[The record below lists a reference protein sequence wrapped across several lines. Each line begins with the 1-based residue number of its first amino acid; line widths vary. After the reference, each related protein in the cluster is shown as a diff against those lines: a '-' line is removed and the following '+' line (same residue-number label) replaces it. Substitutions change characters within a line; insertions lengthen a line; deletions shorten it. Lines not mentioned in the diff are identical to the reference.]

1 MNMRIFQLSSLLI
14 SVLSLSSFS
23 YSQTEA
29 HPLVSQFPDSD
40 LVAVEFEE
48 DANYRLVLGTLQ
60 RTRGVVVP
68 ENSERLRGDITKLRY
83 EVSQEFS
90 GEDVFQFF
98 QQQFGELGYETLFTC
113 SGREC
118 GSSNYWANDI
128 FRNRVLYGPERN
140 QYFMAL
146 QTAGADAHIVLY
158 IITRGNRRTYAYLE
172 IVEEE
177 GAELPEISVPVTE
190 VLATIGTTGSVAI
203 PDLTFTNDRQLDNPE
218 ILASIAAEM
227 SEQPELNFYI
237 VAHLSGDQDLQPL
250 LNRSTARA
258 QTVRQQLINLGVDAN
273 RLVARGLGP
282 LAPSC
287 PGTDCRERVEI
298 VLR

>member
-1 MNMRIFQLSSLLI
+1 MRNFHSTFLLFIFVLI
-14 SVLSLSSFS
+14 SVQARAQS
-23 YSQTEA
+23 EE

-40 LVAVEFEE
+40 LVDVEFED

-68 ENSERLRGDITKLRY
+68 QESERLRGDVTKLLY
-83 EVSQEFS
+83 EVSPEFN
-90 GEDVFQFF
+90 GEDVLEFF
-98 QQQFGELGYETLFTC
+98 QQQFAERGYEVLFTC

-118 GSSNYWANDI
+118 GSSNYWANDV
-128 FRNRVLYGPERN
+128 FRKRALYGPERN

-146 QTAGADAHIVLY
+146 RANDGDAHLVLY
-158 IITRGNRRTYAYLE
+158 IITRGNRRLYAYLE

-177 GAELPEISVPVTE
+177 GVLPEITIPVTE
-190 VLATIGTTGSVAI
+190 VLAGINDSGSVAI
-203 PDLTFTNDRQLDNPE
+203 PEISFTNDRQISNPE

-227 SEQPELNFYI
+227 NEQENLNFYI
-237 VAHLSGDQDLQPL
+237 VAHLFGTQDLQQL
-250 LNRSTARA
+250 INRSTARA
-258 QTVRQQLINLGVDAN
+258 QTVRQQLINLGVDAS
-273 RLVARGLGP
+273 RLIARGLGP

-287 PGTDCRERVEI
+287 PGSDCQQRVEI